1 MELVNLSANLR
12 SPLEIVDRHPVT
24 VAPSTSLPEAI
35 ALMRRANSPP
45 HSNTTVK
52 ASISCALIVDQN
64 QLVGLLSPGDVLN
77 LVAEDGWQTMKVAD
91 AMTRNLIV
99 LKESEFTDIFTP
111 YKLFCQHSIDCLPI
125 VDERGEPVGLV
136 SEARIRPEIYSWMEV
151 LHQEAAKR
159 PEEQSEL
166 LDSKLELEKQVS
178 DRTAQLQQQLGRIQ
192 ESDRLHRLLA
202 EVSSRIC
209 TSLNIQDIVN
219 STVAEVRELLECDRV
234 LICQFEDKGGLM
246 VAESAG
252 VGWTKA
258 IGNKVEENC
267 FSDWEKAQAFRLN
280 RWICA
285 DVSKANLTECHLQLL
300 ANYQVKANLVV
311 PIVIETDNQNSAGL
325 WGLLIAHQCSGP
337 RSWQG
342 SEVEFLDR
350 LAVQISIALQQA
362 QMLAQRQQAEATLL
376 ARDEQLKLTLEFT
389 HIGSWQWHIPTGKL
403 AGNDS
408 SFRLLGL
415 VPGTDELNY
424 RVWRD
429 RVHPDDIGRVES
441 ALTRALETRSDYE
454 SEFRLIC
461 PDGKL
466 YWVLERGRGIYSE
479 TGEAVEMTGI
489 SINISDR
496 KHLEIALQ
504 TSKSQLSDILNTAAA
519 SISSFRVFRDRTWEY
534 DYFSRGHEQIFG
546 YTPEE
551 LMADSN
557 LWLSRVLP
565 EDLENI
571 IYPRYADIFAERA
584 VSLEYRFYHKDG
596 TVRWIA
602 AAMSSRH
609 DRETDCWIVTSVA
622 IDISARKNAENALR
636 ESEARYRAIVEDQSE
651 LICRYLRDSTITF
664 VNQAY
669 CRYFSVRSED
679 LLGNSF
685 MSLIPEADREIF
697 QESYTSLS
705 LENPFFT
712 CEHRV
717 ILPSGEIRI
726 QQWID
731 RAIFDDSGQIVE
743 YQAAGRDI
751 TDRKQA
757 EIALQQL
764 NADLELRVQQGSE
777 SYDMAVSAGKV
788 GVWNW
793 NLETDEIYIDRSL
806 KALLGYQDAEIPNRV
821 ENWMSLVHPDD
832 LVTVT
837 AAVNAYLEGVTE
849 IFELEHRMLRKDGSI
864 CWLLVRGS
872 AVRSKSG
879 KICRLTGTDT
889 DITDRKLTEEKLQN
903 SEAELLALFNAMTD
917 VVLVFDASG
926 RYLKVAPTVP
936 QLLYKRPPELLG
948 KTLAEIFPEAQANF
962 LLGHI
967 HQTLASRE
975 THRVEYSRE
984 IEGKLIWLDG
994 SISPLGVDRVMW
1006 VARDITARKH
1016 AEAALQKSEEK
1027 FRNLFDDAPI
1037 AIGLASVRDYRI
1049 IKVNEAHRQMLGY
1062 SDAELANLTFTE
1074 LTHPQDVQADIE
1086 QVEQLVK
1093 GSISRFQI
1101 EKRLIKKNGE
1111 MMWANLT
1118 VTLIRDGEGIPLY
1131 SMGAIEDI
1139 SYRKQAEMELQQLKE
1154 RLQFLLASNP
1164 AVIFTAA
1171 PGKDFCTTY
1180 ISDNVKSIVGYDP
1193 QELLADSN
1201 FWSSRIHPEERSQF
1215 IVKFSDLSED
1225 KNCIFEYRFLHRD
1238 GLYRWLWTELKLLV
1252 DSRGIPIEIIGYAAD
1267 ISNSKYAEIA
1277 RRQQFEQERL
1287 VEAIARRVRQ
1297 SLQLEEILNT
1307 TVAELQQVLLADRVL
1322 VYQILPSIGGRVMAE
1337 AVAAGCSPLVDTYFG
1352 EEVFPAE
1359 SYQLYLQGRISA
1371 ISERDDPS
1379 MTPCVVEFMKQI
1391 QVRAKLVVP
1400 IIQHNQL
1407 WGLLIAH
1414 QCNGPRDWQEWEMNL
1429 FQQLVN
1435 QLAIAIQQSL
1445 LYQQLQAELSDRK
1458 QAEANLKNSLKE
1470 KEILLKEIHHR
1481 VKNNICVVASLL
1493 ELQSNTVGDPQTA
1506 KMFEECQN
1514 RLYSM
1519 ALIHE
1524 KLYRSTNR
1532 TQINF
1537 GEYLEDLV
1545 TNLFHSYNINDSR
1558 ILLQVIA
1565 EPIFLNLE
1573 TATPCGLIVNELISN
1588 TLKHAF
1594 PDGTSGTV
1602 SVECYQ
1608 TGDRSIHLFVK
1619 DNGIGFPQN
1628 LDFRKTNSMGFQVV
1642 CTLTEQLEGTIELSR
1657 QIGTEFHLK
1666 FKELNYSQRL

>member
-1 MELVNLSANLR
+1 MELAKLSANLR
-12 SPLEIVDRHPVT
+12 SPARIVDRHPVT
-24 VAPSTSLPEAI
+24 VAPSTSLPQAI
-35 ALMRRANSPP
+35 ALMRRPANSPS

-52 ASISCALIVDQN
+52 AAISCALVVEQN
-64 QLVGLLSPGDVLN
+64 QLVGLLSPGDMLN

-99 LKESEFTDIFTP
+99 LKESEFTDIFTA

-125 VDERGEPVGLV
+125 VDELGEPVGLV
-136 SEARIRPEIYSWMEV
+136 SEARIRPEIYSVVEI

-166 LDSKLELEKQVS
+166 LDGKLELEKQVS
-178 DRTAQLQQQLGRIQ
+178 DRTAQLQQLGRIQ

-202 EVSSRIC
+202 QVSSRIC
-209 TSLNIQDIVN
+209 TSLNLEDIVN

-285 DVSKANLTECHLQLL
+285 DVTKVNLTECHLQLL

-311 PIVIETDNQNSAGL
+311 PIVIETDNQNSTGL

-362 QMLAQRQQAEATLL
+362 QMLAQRQEAEATLL

-408 SFRLLGL
+408 GFRLLGL

-441 ALTRALETRSDYE
+441 ALARALETRSDYE

-479 TGEAVEMTGI
+479 TGEAVEMAGI
-489 SINISDR
+489 SIDISDR

-504 TSKSQLSDILNTAAA
+504 TSKSQLSDILNTPAA
-519 SISSFRVFRDRTWEY
+519 SISSFRVFRDRALEY

-546 YTPEE
+546 YTAEE
-551 LMADSN
+551 LIADSN

-565 EDLENI
+565 EDLENSI
-571 IYPRYADIFAERA
+571 NPRYADVFAERA
-584 VSLEYRFYHKDG
+584 VSFEYRFYHKDG

-602 AAMSSRH
+602 SAMSSRH

-622 IDISARKNAENALR
+622 IDISDRKNAENALR

-669 CRYFSVRSED
+669 CRYFGVRSED

-685 MSLIPEADREIF
+685 MSLIPEADREII
-697 QESYTSLS
+697 QKLYTSLS
-705 LENPFFT
+705 LENPFFI

-717 ILPSGEIRI
+717 ILATGEIRI
-726 QQWID
+726 QQWIN

-743 YQAAGRDI
+743 YQAVGRDV
-751 TDRKQA
+751 TDRRQA

-764 NADLELRVQQGSE
+764 NADLELRVQQGNE
-777 SYDMAVSAGKV
+777 SYNMAASAGKV

-806 KALLGYQDAEIPNRV
+806 KALLGYQDAEIPNHIKH
-821 ENWMSLVHPDD
+821 WISLIHPDD
-832 LVTVT
+832 LVAVT

-872 AVRSKSG
+872 AVRSPLG

-903 SEAELLALFNAMTD
+903 SEAELMALFNAMTD
-917 VVLVFDASG
+917 VVLVFDDRG

-948 KTLAEIFPEAQANF
+948 KTLAEIFPEAEANF

-967 HQTLASRE
+967 HQTLASGE
-975 THRVEYSRE
+975 THRVEYSME

-994 SISPLGVDRVMW
+994 SISPLGIDRVMW
-1006 VARDITARKH
+1006 VARDITAGKH

-1037 AIGLASVRDYRI
+1037 AIGLASVGDYRM
-1049 IKVNEAHRQMLGY
+1049 IKVNEAHRKMLGY
-1062 SDAELANLTFTE
+1062 SDAELANLTCTQ
-1074 LTHPQDVQADIE
+1074 LTHPEDLEADVE

-1101 EKRLIKKNGE
+1101 EKRLIKKNKE
-1111 MMWANLT
+1111 LIWANLT

-1131 SMGAIEDI
+1131 TMGAIEDI

-1171 PGKDFCTTY
+1171 SGGNFCTTY
-1180 ISDNVKSIVGYDP
+1180 ISDNVKAIVGYDP
-1193 QELLADSN
+1193 QELLADTN
-1201 FWSSRIHPEERSQF
+1201 FWSSRIHPQDLPQF
-1215 IVKFSDLSED
+1215 IVKFSDLSEG
-1225 KNCIFEYRFLHRD
+1225 KNCICEYRFLHRD
-1238 GLYRWLWTELKLLV
+1238 GFYRWLRAELKLLV
-1252 DSRGIPIEIIGYAAD
+1252 DCKGIPIEIIGYAAD

-1277 RRQQFEQERL
+1277 RRQQFDQERL
-1287 VEAIARRVRQ
+1287 VEAIALRLRQ

-1322 VYQILPSIGGRVMAE
+1322 VYQILPEGGGRVMAE
-1337 AVAAGCSPLVDTYFG
+1337 AVAEGCSMLVDRFFG
-1352 EEVFPAE
+1352 EEVFPTE
-1359 SYQLYLQGRISA
+1359 IYQLYLQGRICA
-1371 ISERDDPS
+1371 ISERDDPAI
-1379 MTPCVVEFMKQI
+1379 TPCVMEFMKQI
-1391 QVRAKLVVP
+1391 EVRAKLVVP

-1414 QCNGPRDWQEWEMNL
+1414 QCDRPRDWQEWEMNL

-1458 QAEANLKNSLKE
+1458 QAEANLKNSLTE

-1481 VKNNICVVASLL
+1481 VKNNISVVASLL
-1493 ELQSNTVGDPQTA
+1493 ELQSNTVSDPQTA

-1545 TNLFHSYNINDSR
+1545 TNLFQSYNINDSR
-1558 ILLQVIA
+1558 IQLQIIA
-1565 EPIFLNLE
+1565 ESVSLNLE

-1608 TGDRSIHLFVK
+1608 TGDREIHLFVK

-1666 FKELNYSQRL
+1666 FNELNYSKRF